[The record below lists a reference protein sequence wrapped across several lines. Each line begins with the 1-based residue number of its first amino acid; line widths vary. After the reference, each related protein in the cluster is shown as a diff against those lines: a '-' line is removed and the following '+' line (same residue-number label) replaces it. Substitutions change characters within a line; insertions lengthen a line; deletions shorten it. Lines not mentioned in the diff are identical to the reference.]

1 MAVDLTVDEA
11 ESGLPEANVPK
22 LLPEAAS
29 AHAQSLSGVPFP
41 EVAHTQGDAG
51 NPAQEYGTP
60 KKRRVSGG
68 NRTISSAT
76 MCECVADIHGV
87 SDAKAV
93 VSFEGFLVELGEVKQ
108 IADGKA
114 GSRGGRKVLS
124 LMLGDGG
131 GMIQVN
137 LWNDIVSKKQRSI
150 EAAFQDS
157 QAFPRIRATNF
168 EVIVL
173 GRCGGKRLAKVQSI
187 KSSDIEVV
195 GEGSVSIHPSLS
207 WIVTD
212 FNCLGE
218 PYECV
223 AVQGIISRIGEMKHS
238 RAGCPMQS
246 CILLSPEG
254 IGLPLMLHGDK
265 FVNDP
270 DLMKAGVEVLL
281 YWITALPGMER
292 DDGNE
297 EPSFWWLYQEHVMLQ
312 TGMRASLP
320 SCRKILEV
328 GGRTD

>member
-173 GRCGGKRLAKVQSI
+173 GTCGGKRLAKVQSI

-195 GEGSVSIHPSLS
+195 GAGSVSIHPSLS

-238 RAGCPMQS
+238 QAGCAMQS
-246 CILLSPEG
+246 CILLSAEG

-265 FVNDP
+265 FVKDA

-281 YWITALPGMER
+281 YWITALPGLGR

>member
-1 MAVDLTVDEA
+1 
-11 ESGLPEANVPK
+11 
-22 LLPEAAS
+22 
-29 AHAQSLSGVPFP
+29 
-41 EVAHTQGDAG
+41 
-51 NPAQEYGTP
+51 
-60 KKRRVSGG
+60 
-68 NRTISSAT
+68 
-76 MCECVADIHGV
+76 
-87 SDAKAV
+87 
-93 VSFEGFLVELGEVKQ
+93 
-108 IADGKA
+108 
-114 GSRGGRKVLS
+114 
-124 LMLGDGG
+124 MLG
-131 GMIQVN
+131 
-137 LWNDIVSKKQRSI
+137 K
-150 EAAFQDS
+150 
-157 QAFPRIRATNF
+157 
-168 EVIVL
+168 
-173 GRCGGKRLAKVQSI
+173 CGGKRLAKVQSI

-218 PYECV
+218 AYECV

-238 RAGCPMQS
+238 RAGCAMQS

-254 IGLPLMLHGDK
+254 TGLPLMLHGDK

-281 YWITALPGMER
+281 YWITALPGLER

-328 GGRTD
+328 GGRKD

>member
-1 MAVDLTVDEA
+1 MSAVDLTLDEA
-11 ESGLPEANVPK
+11 DSRLPEANVAK
-22 LLPEAAS
+22 LSPEAAL
-29 AHAQSLSGVPFP
+29 AHAQGLSG
-41 EVAHTQGDAG
+41 G
-51 NPAQEYGTP
+51 PAQEYGTP

-68 NRTISSAT
+68 NRTIPSAT

-87 SDAKAV
+87 PEAKAA
-93 VSFEGFLVELGEVKQ
+93 VSFEGFVVELGEAKQ

-114 GSRGGRKVLS
+114 GSRGVRKVLS
-124 LMLGDGG
+124 FMLADGG
-131 GMIQVN
+131 SIIQVN
-137 LWNDIVSKKQRSI
+137 LWNDLVSKKQRTI
-150 EAAFQDS
+150 ETAFQDS
-157 QAFPRIRATNF
+157 EAFPRIRATNF

-173 GRCGGKRLAKVQSI
+173 GKCGGKRLAKVQSI

-218 PYECV
+218 AYECV

-238 RAGCPMQS
+238 RAGCAMQS

-265 FVNDP
+265 FVNDA

-281 YWITALPGMER
+281 YWITALPGLER

-312 TGMRASLP
+312 TGFRRNLP

-328 GGRTD
+328 GGRMD

>member
-108 IADGKA
+108 IAAGKDV
-114 GSRGGRKVLS
+114 SRGMKKVLS
-124 LMLGDGG
+124 FMLADGG
-131 GMIQVN
+131 SIIQVN
-137 LWNDIVSKKQRSI
+137 LWNDLVTKKQRTI
-150 EAAFQDS
+150 EIAFQDS

-173 GRCGGKRLAKVQSI
+173 GTCGGKRLAKVQSI

-195 GEGSVSIHPSLS
+195 GAGSVSIHPSLS

-218 PYECV
+218 AHECV

-281 YWITALPGMER
+281 YWITALPGLER

-297 EPSFWWLYQEHVMLQ
+297 EPSFWWLYQ
-312 TGMRASLP
+312 
-320 SCRKILEV
+320 
-328 GGRTD
+328 

>member
-1 MAVDLTVDEA
+1 M
-11 ESGLPEANVPK
+11 
-22 LLPEAAS
+22 
-29 AHAQSLSGVPFP
+29 
-41 EVAHTQGDAG
+41 
-51 NPAQEYGTP
+51 QEFGTP
-60 KKRRVSGG
+60 KKRRVSGV
-68 NRTISSAT
+68 NHTISAAT
-76 MCECVADIHGV
+76 MCECVAEIHGV
-87 SDAKAV
+87 PEAKAA
-93 VSFEGFLVELGEVKQ
+93 VSFEGFVVELGEVKQ
-108 IADGKA
+108 IAAGKDV
-114 GSRGGRKVLS
+114 SRGMKKVLS
-124 LMLGDGG
+124 FMLADGG
-131 GMIQVN
+131 SIIQVN
-137 LWNDIVSKKQRSI
+137 LWNDLVTKKQRTI
-150 EAAFQDS
+150 EIAFQDS

-281 YWITALPGMER
+281 YWITALPGLER

-312 TGMRASLP
+312 IGFRRQLP
-320 SCRKILEV
+320 PCRKILDV
-328 GGRTD
+328 GRRMD

>member
-1 MAVDLTVDEA
+1 
-11 ESGLPEANVPK
+11 
-22 LLPEAAS
+22 
-29 AHAQSLSGVPFP
+29 
-41 EVAHTQGDAG
+41 
-51 NPAQEYGTP
+51 
-60 KKRRVSGG
+60 
-68 NRTISSAT
+68 

-87 SDAKAV
+87 PEAKAA
-93 VSFEGFLVELGEVKQ
+93 VSFEGFVVELGEAKQ

-114 GSRGGRKVLS
+114 GSRGVRKVLS
-124 LMLGDGG
+124 FMLADGG
-131 GMIQVN
+131 SIIQVN
-137 LWNDIVSKKQRSI
+137 LWNDLVSKKQRTI
-150 EAAFQDS
+150 ETAFQDS
-157 QAFPRIRATNF
+157 EAFPRIRATNF

-173 GRCGGKRLAKVQSI
+173 GKCGGKRLAKVQSI

-218 PYECV
+218 AYECV

-238 RAGCPMQS
+238 RAGCAMQS

-281 YWITALPGMER
+281 YWITALPGLER

-328 GGRTD
+328 GGRKD